1 MWFRRTGR
9 GGAANGGKGPKS
21 KLIPMG
27 KWLQRRIIWMCEF
40 EWDEISAYQG
50 PPDNPEDTTDED
62 PGRFPIEGA
71 DDMMFIGS
79 DDV

>member
-27 KWLQRRIIWMCEF
+27 LWLQRRIIWMCGFDWE
-40 EWDEISAYQG
+40 EISAYQG
-50 PPDNPEDTTDED
+50 GPDDD
-62 PGRFPIEGA
+62 PGLFPIEEGE
-71 DDMMFIGS
+71 DMMFHGVNDI
-79 DDV
+79 